1 MKRILTSILLC
12 AVLAINCNAFSSG
25 NSSYNYVIDNT
36 EITIEFSLDSVLSA
50 EKQQQ
55 VADQM
60 VYGDDGASTY
70 AWCWLTGHNYVTEA
84 VTAVEHKVYALSPR
98 CMERIYSVETC
109 TKCDHFEE
117 TLISETLIP
126 CCPEE

>member
-1 MKRILTSILLC
+1 MKRILPIILC
-12 AVLAINCNAFSSG
+12 AIFAINCNALTVG
-25 NSSYNYVIDNT
+25 NNTYDYVVEDTHIS
-36 EITIEFSLDSVLSA
+36 IEFSADSELSA

-55 VADQM
+55 IANQM

-70 AWCWLTGHNYVTEA
+70 AWCWLTGHDYVTEA
-84 VTAVEHKVYALSPR
+84 VTEIQHKVYDLTPR
-98 CMERIYSVETC
+98 CIQTIYSVETC

-117 TLISETLIP
+117 TIISQTRYA

>member
-1 MKRILTSILLC
+1 MKKILTIMLC
-12 AVLAINCNAFSSG
+12 AVLAINCNAFTVG
-25 NSSYNYVIDNT
+25 NSTYDYVVDDAH
-36 EITIEFSLDSVLSA
+36 ITIEFSSDSALSA

-55 VADQM
+55 IADQM

-70 AWCWLTGHNYVTEA
+70 AWCWLTGHNYVTES
-84 VTAVEHKVYALSPR
+84 VTAVEHKVYTLSPR
-98 CMERIYSVETC
+98 CIKRIYSVETC
-109 TKCDHFEE
+109 SKCDHFEE

>member
-1 MKRILTSILLC
+1 MKKILPIILC
-12 AVLAINCNAFSSG
+12 AILAINCTALTLG
-25 NSSYNYVIDNT
+25 NNTYDYVIEDT
-36 EITIEFSLDSVLSA
+36 HITIEFANNSAFSA

-55 VADQM
+55 IADQM

-70 AWCWLTGHNYVTEA
+70 AWCWLTGHDYVTEG
-84 VTAVEHKVYALSPR
+84 VTEIQHKARTLSPR
-98 CMERIYSVETC
+98 CIERFYTVETC

-117 TLISETLIP
+117 TLVSEVLIA